1 MTSGWKFS
9 NAIICEVKMNE
20 LSVLQNNLPDN
31 IEDLSKFVL
40 IGREKLKAVKAEI
53 SAIQKLGLAKEV
65 YEQKKS
71 EAQEIAETVTLAEM
85 RTGELLKQIPK
96 TSGGDRRSET
106 FKNDSGVDFEKEPIL
121 QEEPPQAKPEPIK
134 TKTEIIKD
142 LGFSPKQAERMQT
155 LAENPEIVKQAI
167 QEARNND
174 DIVSRSFVLGKI
186 KQEKKKTEVERAE
199 KKVADE
205 YKKQEIKPVI
215 HVGDSFDYEPS
226 EPYKLLLT
234 DPPYSTDVANI
245 DGFAKS
251 WLPKALKNVRD
262 DGFAYVFIG
271 AYPEEL
277 KAYLNVETPA
287 HIKLEQVLIWTY
299 KNTLGN
305 NPKDRYKLNYQAC
318 LFYRGINAPA
328 LDCPITNEQ
337 WAVQEINAPDG
348 RIGDRYHAWQKP
360 MEIAERFIRHS
371 TKAGDTVFDPFA
383 CTGTFLLASAKL
395 GRKAYGIEINPE
407 NAEIAIKR
415 GCVYG

>member
-1 MTSGWKFS
+1 MVTIDNEFENLIPPLTDDEYAQLEINILRDGIRDALITWHGILIDGHNRYRIAQKHGLTYRTVEKQFTDR
-9 NAIICEVKMNE
+9 NDAERWIILNQFGRRN
-20 LSVLQNNLPDN
+20 LSAYDRSILAL
-31 IEDLSKFVL
+31 
-40 IGREKLKAVKAEI
+40 KLKPIIAEKAKEKQVESGGAVPQKSAKPPVDTRQELAKVAGVSHDTIAKVEKIQAKASPEI
-53 SAIQKLGLAKEV
+53 KSAI
-65 YEQKKS
+65 KS
-71 EAQEIAETVTLAEM
+71 GEM
-85 RTGELLKQIPK
+85 SI
-96 TSGGDRRSET
+96 
-106 FKNDSGVDFEKEPIL
+106 N
-121 QEEPPQAKPEPIK
+121 QAY
-134 TKTEIIKD
+134 
-142 LGFSPKQAERMQT
+142 QT
-155 LAENPEIVKQAI
+155 LKRE
-167 QEARNND
+167 
-174 DIVSRSFVLGKI
+174 
-186 KQEKKKTEVERAE
+186 EKKIEIEQAE

-371 TKAGDTVFDPFA
+371 TKSGDTVFDPFA

>member
-1 MTSGWKFS
+1 MVTIDNEFENLIPPLTDDEYAQLEINILRDGIRDALITWHGILIDGHNRYRIAQKHGLTYRTVEKQFTDR
-9 NAIICEVKMNE
+9 NDAERWIILNQFGRRN
-20 LSVLQNNLPDN
+20 LSAYDRSILAL
-31 IEDLSKFVL
+31 
-40 IGREKLKAVKAEI
+40 KLKPIIAEKAKEQQGQRTDLTSVRNLTNVDTKKELAKVAGVSHDTIAKVEKIQAKASPEI
-53 SAIQKLGLAKEV
+53 KSAI
-65 YEQKKS
+65 KS
-71 EAQEIAETVTLAEM
+71 GEM
-85 RTGELLKQIPK
+85 SI
-96 TSGGDRRSET
+96 
-106 FKNDSGVDFEKEPIL
+106 N
-121 QEEPPQAKPEPIK
+121 QAY
-134 TKTEIIKD
+134 
-142 LGFSPKQAERMQT
+142 QT
-155 LAENPEIVKQAI
+155 LKRE
-167 QEARNND
+167 
-174 DIVSRSFVLGKI
+174 
-186 KQEKKKTEVERAE
+186 EKKIEIEQAE